1 MNKRT
6 GIFAILIGLV
16 IMVAILCFS
25 IFGIDR
31 PSENQIVDLY
41 FLNEDRTG
49 IVAEQKEIFYR
60 DEGDLIEK
68 TLEALR
74 RGPSSSKMY
83 AVMPKSTDILGI
95 GFTSE
100 GSLEVNFTDKF
111 LTDDPSRNVL
121 NVYAVVKTLCSTSGV
136 SSARVLVEGSS
147 IKDRDGNSLE
157 YILADDINLETE
169 EFESEM
175 RDVTLYFANK
185 EKDGL
190 VGEVRTIKITDQQ
203 PIEQYII
210 KELIKGPNNKEL
222 EAVLSKDTVLF
233 SVDVLDDVCYLNFKS
248 NFISEN
254 SGKREH
260 EELVIYS
267 IVNSLTELYNI
278 SHVQFYI
285 DGRRVENFGELN
297 IKDYISRDTSII
309 KGEGTE

>member
-1 MNKRT
+1 
-6 GIFAILIGLV
+6 
-16 IMVAILCFS
+16 
-25 IFGIDR
+25 
-31 PSENQIVDLY
+31 
-41 FLNEDRTG
+41 
-49 IVAEQKEIFYR
+49 
-60 DEGDLIEK
+60 
-68 TLEALR
+68 
-74 RGPSSSKMY
+74 
-83 AVMPKSTDILGI
+83 
-95 GFTSE
+95 
-100 GSLEVNFTDKF
+100 
-111 LTDDPSRNVL
+111 
-121 NVYAVVKTLCSTSGV
+121 
-136 SSARVLVEGSS
+136 
-147 IKDRDGNSLE
+147 
-157 YILADDINLETE
+157 
-169 EFESEM
+169 M

-190 VGEVRTIKITDQQ
+190 VGEVRTIKITDQL

-210 KELIKGPNNKEL
+210 NELIKGPNNKEL